1 MQRRNEVAMKR
12 ILPILAILAGPAA
25 AHQAPAGWEY
35 DPACCSSRDCGPAP
49 AGQIRETR
57 RDGVLGYA
65 VVVPLGTH
73 HHARVDVDAF
83 VPMGDPRIRV
93 SGDSDRHVCLSAT
106 GHVFCLYIPPGGA

>member
-1 MQRRNEVAMKR
+1 MKR
-12 ILPILAILAGPAA
+12 ILPIIAILAGPAA
-25 AHQAPAGWEY
+25 AHQAPSGWEY
-35 DPACCSSRDCGPAP
+35 DAECCNTRDCAPAR

-65 VVVPLGTH
+65 VVVPAGTH
-73 HHARVDVDAF
+73 HYSRVDVDTFIA
-83 VPMGDPRIRV
+83 MGDPRIRV